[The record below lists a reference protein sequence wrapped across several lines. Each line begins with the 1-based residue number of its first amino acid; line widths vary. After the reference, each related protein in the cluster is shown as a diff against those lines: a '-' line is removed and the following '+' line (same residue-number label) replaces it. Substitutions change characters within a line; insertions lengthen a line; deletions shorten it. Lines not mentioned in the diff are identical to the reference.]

1 MTDNNDDDN
10 DKDHPNQEQEK
21 MPEKENK
28 EKKID
33 ETVKDNIPEEK
44 PKETKEKS
52 LSNISKEI
60 DENQEIKS
68 IEKKMDIF
76 EKRFNKIDETLQSIV
91 KILRDKINYDL
102 LMTPKMNS
110 YRDKNANKLLQ
121 NKTRRNGATKIKE
134 EDIYDELYRENLN
147 EEKSTR
153 ESKKSYEEDKKFTN
167 KKQEDLHKDLNDN
180 NNTYDIN
187 IDNNTVENNFIGS
200 ANEAPI
206 RKNNEAYSNTV
217 NDEEKR
223 KNNLSY
229 DSKNQK
235 ENNDEITSPQ
245 ESEEEQLQND
255 KYQQYPSQNSEIFNN
270 QEQDRDESS
279 LKYKKNNNNNKKR
292 SLLSKKFTKHKNS
305 RKKRQESSYSPSIYN
320 KSKRRVSQS
329 MVNYNQV
336 QDVEDEYE
344 NERESEEELSDEQLE
359 KERIEREKKRNEKR
373 ERSGKSERERESTFK
388 YYFDGHIINNKKVR
402 WEVKI
407 KQLTGWFSIGVAERQ
422 KTSNTNEKQN
432 PITVN
437 VNKQY
442 IIKKINF
449 LMTNDHCTI
458 VWIGD
463 KNQINQFKGVF
474 GIKQG
479 DILTFT
485 FCPKFNQLKVQKN
498 NNTYLIDK
506 INYYGDQWLVPCAIY
521 SRKNDKALF
530 RNFHVLAD
538 YNI

>member
-1 MTDNNDDDN
+1 MTDNNDNDN
-10 DKDHPNQEQEK
+10 DKNHPNQEEEK
-21 MPEKENK
+21 IPEKESK
-28 EKKID
+28 ENKID
-33 ETVKDNIPEEK
+33 ETAKEIIPEEK

-52 LSNISKEI
+52 LSNVSKEI
-60 DENQEIKS
+60 DESQEIKS
-68 IEKKMDIF
+68 IEKKIDIF

-102 LMTPKMNS
+102 LRIPKLNS

-121 NKTRRNGATKIKE
+121 NKTKRNGAVKIKE
-134 EDIYDELYRENLN
+134 EDIYDELYHENLN

-153 ESKKSYEEDKKFTN
+153 ESKKSWEEDKKYTK

-180 NNTYDIN
+180 INTYDIN
-187 IDNNTVENNFIGS
+187 IDNNTVENNSIGS

-206 RKNNEAYSNTV
+206 RKNNEPYSNTV
-217 NDEEKR
+217 NGEEKR

-245 ESEEEQLQND
+245 ESDEEQSQND
-255 KYQQYPSQNSEIFNN
+255 KYQQYPSHNSEM
-270 QEQDRDESS
+270 QEQDKDESNH
-279 LKYKKNNNNNKKR
+279 KYEKNKSKKR
-292 SLLSKKFTKHKNS
+292 SLLSKKFTKHKNG

-320 KSKRRVSQS
+320 KSRRRVSQS

-336 QDVEDEYE
+336 QDLEDEYE

-373 ERSGKSERERESTFK
+373 GRSGKNGRESTFK

-437 VNKQY
+437 VNRQY
-442 IIKKINF
+442 IINKINF

-458 VWIGD
+458 LWIGN
-463 KNQINQFKGVF
+463 KNQINQIKGVF

-485 FCPKFNQLKVQKN
+485 FCPKFSQLKIQKN

-506 INYYGDQWLVPCAIY
+506 INYFGDQWLVPCAIY

-538 YNI
+538 YHI

>member
-1 MTDNNDDDN
+1 MTDNNDNDN
-10 DKDHPNQEQEK
+10 DINHPNIEQDK
-21 MPEKENK
+21 IPEKESK

-33 ETVKDNIPEEK
+33 EIVKDNIPEEK

-52 LSNISKEI
+52 LSNASKAI
-60 DENQEIKS
+60 DESQEIKS
-68 IEKKMDIF
+68 IEKKIDIF

-102 LMTPKMNS
+102 LRVPKISS
-110 YRDKNANKLLQ
+110 YRNKKSNKLLQ
-121 NKTRRNGATKIKE
+121 NKTRRNGVIKIKE

-153 ESKKSYEEDKKFTN
+153 ESKKSWEEDKKYTK

-187 IDNNTVENNFIGS
+187 IDNNTAENNSIGS
-200 ANEAPI
+200 ANEAPT
-206 RKNNEAYSNTV
+206 RKNIEAYSNSV
-217 NDEEKR
+217 NGEEKR
-223 KNNLSY
+223 KNLSY

-235 ENNDEITSPQ
+235 ENNDEITSPH
-245 ESEEEQLQND
+245 ESEQEQSQNE
-255 KYQQYPSQNSEIFNN
+255 KYQQYPSQNSEMYNN
-270 QEQDRDESS
+270 QNQDKDESS
-279 LKYKKNNNNNKKR
+279 HKYEKNNNKKR

-305 RKKRQESSYSPSIYN
+305 RRKRQESSYSPSIYN
-320 KSKRRVSQS
+320 KSRRRVSQS

-336 QDVEDEYE
+336 QGLEDE
-344 NERESEEELSDEQLE
+344 NERNSEEELSDEQLE

-373 ERSGKSERERESTFK
+373 ERSEKNEKESTFK

-432 PITVN
+432 PITVD

-442 IIKKINF
+442 IINKINF

-458 VWIGD
+458 IWIGN

-485 FCPKFNQLKVQKN
+485 FCPKFSQLKIQKN

-521 SRKNDKALF
+521 SRKSDKALF

-538 YNI
+538 YNN